1 MRKLRSK
8 RGRLNFQDAVPFV
21 AFIVIFLFFTIASY
35 NGRTGTFRM
44 LTALNLSTVLDQ
56 TMQTILVAC
65 GTLFVVAQG
74 STDLS
79 VGVNLALSG
88 VIGAW
93 AATWAVDAAGIG
105 WLGWLMI
112 PVTLLVGLA
121 VGLFNG
127 VIVSK
132 CKVSSFMLTLA
143 MLIGVRGLVN
153 YIQTKTNAQRLPDAL
168 EFLNI
173 PAVKIPLFL
182 VIVAI
187 MAYVFEFTKTGR
199 YSRAIGENETT
210 VRFVG
215 VSVDRLKII
224 AFALSGLMAGV
235 AAIFNIATVGSTS
248 QQMGVFLEIRVV
260 MAIFLGGVLVTGGS
274 SAKFYKILL
283 GSFSIQIIVNGLALM
298 GKSDSQI
305 SQSVQGVLLLVIL
318 FLSAVAGRRRGR
330 GRTPAGETLPK
341 DAAQKQ

>member
-1 MRKLRSK
+1 MRKRNIK
-8 RGRLNFQDAVPFV
+8 PGKLNFQDVVPFI
-21 AFIVIFLFFTIASY
+21 AFIVIFLFFTFTSY
-35 NGRTGTFRM
+35 NSRTGTFQM
-44 LTALNLSTVLDQ
+44 LTLRNLSTLLEQ

-65 GTLFVVAQG
+65 GTLFVVSQG

-88 VIGAW
+88 VIGTW
-93 AATWAVDAAGIG
+93 AAYATGID
-105 WLGWLMI
+105 WLMI

-121 VGLFNG
+121 VGVFNG

-153 YIQTKTNAQRLPDAL
+153 FLQIRTDVQALPKGL
-168 EFLNI
+168 SFLSNSTVMVI
-173 PAVKIPLFL
+173 LFL
-182 VIVAI
+182 VIVVI

-199 YSRAIGENETT
+199 YSRAIGENETAA
-210 VRFVG
+210 RFVG
-215 VSVDRLKII
+215 VPVDKMKII

-235 AAIFNIATVGSTS
+235 AAVFNMATVGSTN

-260 MAIFLGGVLVTGGS
+260 MAIYLGGVLVTGGS

-283 GSFSIQIIVNGLALM
+283 GSFSIQIIVKGLALM
-298 GKSDSQI
+298 GKSDAHYSQF
-305 SQSVQGVLLLVIL
+305 VQGALLLVIL
-318 FLSAVAGRRRGR
+318 FLSALAGRRRGR
-330 GRTPAGETLPK
+330 VKEQLPEHDETK
-341 DAAQKQ
+341 AVQTK

>member
-1 MRKLRSK
+1 MKKGKWKAGLP
-8 RGRLNFQDAVPFV
+8 NFSDIVPFI
-21 AFIVIFLFFTIASY
+21 AFLAIFLFFTIASY
-35 NGRTGTFRM
+35 NDRTGAFQM
-44 LTALNLSTVLDQ
+44 LTVRNLRVLLEQ

-65 GTLFVVAQG
+65 GTLFVVSQG

-88 VIGAW
+88 VIGTW
-93 AATWAVDAAGIG
+93 AAYATGID
-105 WLGWLMI
+105 WLMI
-112 PVTLLVGLA
+112 PVTLVVGLA
-121 VGLFNG
+121 VGIFNG

-153 YIQTKTNAQRLPDAL
+153 FLQVRTGVQDLPEGL
-168 EFLNI
+168 SFLSGST
-173 PAVKIPLFL
+173 VKIILFL
-182 VIVAI
+182 IIVIV

-210 VRFVG
+210 ARFVG
-215 VSVDRLKII
+215 VPVDRMKIV
-224 AFALSGLMAGV
+224 AFALSGLMAAV
-235 AAIFNIATVGSTS
+235 AAVFNMATVGSTS

-260 MAIFLGGVLVTGGS
+260 MAIYLGGVLVSGGS

-298 GKSDSQI
+298 GKSDAHYSQF
-305 SQSVQGVLLLVIL
+305 VQGILLLLIL
-318 FLSAVAGRRRGR
+318 FLSALAGRRRSR
-330 GRTPAGETLPK
+330 DKAPSGE
-341 DAAQKQ
+341 AARKNAEQKQ

>member
-1 MRKLRSK
+1 MRKRKIKLGK
-8 RGRLNFQDAVPFV
+8 LNFQDVVPFV
-21 AFIVIFLFFTIASY
+21 AFIIIFLFFTIASY
-35 NGRTGTFRM
+35 NGRTGTFKM
-44 LTALNLSTVLDQ
+44 LTMRNLGNILDQ
-56 TMQTILVAC
+56 TMQTILVAS
-65 GTLFVVAQG
+65 GTLFVVSQG

-93 AATWAVDAAGIG
+93 VAYVTGI
-105 WLGWLMI
+105 GWLMI
-112 PVTLLVGLA
+112 PVTLLVGLL

-153 YIQTKTNAQRLPDAL
+153 FIQTKTGVQELPKSL
-168 EFLNI
+168 SFLSNST
-173 PAVKIPLFL
+173 VKVILFL
-182 VIVAI
+182 VIVVI

-199 YSRAIGENETT
+199 YSRAIGENETAA
-210 VRFVG
+210 RFVG
-215 VSVDRLKII
+215 VPVSRLKII

-235 AAIFNIATVGSTS
+235 GAIFSIATVSSTS
-248 QQMGVFLEIRVV
+248 QQMGVFLEIRVI

-298 GKSDSQI
+298 GKSDTHI
-305 SQSVQGVLLLVIL
+305 SQSVQGILLLVIL
-318 FLSAVAGRRRGR
+318 FLSALAGRRRGR
-330 GRTPAGETLPK
+330 VKEQLPEHDEAK
-341 DAAQKQ
+341 TVQTK